1 MKVTVIFHS
10 VCGNT
15 YLLAKE
21 IYEDFSIK
29 GVDVEIY
36 RVKDDDLEQIANDL
50 PIAREYFGE
59 IIKIPIA
66 NPEVILN
73 SDFVFIGSPTY
84 FGNVS
89 GEIKA
94 FMDSFAP
101 IWAEAKL
108 FGKRLVAFSTCG
120 TSEGGGDMCLRAIN
134 TFGQHMGMLSVS
146 IPSNLVPGINN
157 PAYGLLHYT
166 GDEGNRRIG
175 EDMKKSVASLV
186 EIIVKGVL

>member
-1 MKVTVIFHS
+1 LKVSIIFHS

-21 IYEDFSIK
+21 IYKDFSDK
-29 GVDVEIY
+29 GADADIY
-36 RVKDDDLEQIANDL
+36 RVKDEDLEKVITDL
-50 PIAREYFGE
+50 PAVGEYYEE
-59 IIKIPIA
+59 ISRIPIA
-66 NPEVILN
+66 SPEVIIN
-73 SDFVFIGSPTY
+73 SDFIFIGSPTY

-89 GEIKA
+89 AEMKE

-134 TFGQHMGMLSVS
+134 TFGQHMGMLSVP